1 MQNVN
6 DLPMQEQQKYF
17 DKFERWIE
25 TEFNGDEST
34 ADEQL
39 KAGYAIFYENDVN
52 PDELIREY
60 PDGRREVVQTVVS
73 EDNSSFEIVVVREL

>member
-1 MQNVN
+1 
-6 DLPMQEQQKYF
+6 MQEQQKYF

-39 KAGYAIFYENDVN
+39 KAGHVIFYENDVN